1 MITTKELL
9 LEREIKGLKF
19 ISYFRLFFVF
29 ANISIT
35 MIVAKSLMEI
45 VAVGLISLISFL
57 ATFYFIYLLKQKRNL
72 SFIGIMSAILDVC
85 VLACL
90 PYIWHESVGG
100 DTVSRAYMLK
110 APTYVSMYF
119 AILIIHSFTIRPQ
132 YPLIIAC
139 GVTFFSLILF
149 FYAKQDTRT
158 IISSD
163 FVTHMLGSTVSGEFY
178 FSTLLTFVFAGLI
191 LSFFTY
197 QSRKLIYEAVNL
209 EVAKMQ
215 VSRYFSPNVFDKI
228 ATSDE
233 SLVNS
238 SGRKQD
244 VAVMFTDI
252 RDFTTLSESLKPED
266 VVELL
271 KEYHAK
277 MVNIIFENGG
287 TLDKFIGDGIMATF
301 GTPDSKPD
309 DAYRAVIAGLTMKK
323 ALVELNADRK
333 KKSLSELRIGIGI
346 HFGSVIAG
354 NIGTENRMEYTVIG
368 DTVNLASRIE
378 SKCKELK
385 TDFLIS
391 ETVNAQLNDRIPT
404 RNVGEHSV
412 KGKSQVV
419 TLYEVMSIS

>member
-9 LEREIKGLKF
+9 LVREVKGLKF

-35 MIVAKSLMEI
+35 MVVGKSLMER
-45 VAVGLISLISFL
+45 VVVGLISIISFL
-57 ATFYFIYLLKQKRNL
+57 VTFYFIYLLKQKRNL

-85 VLACL
+85 LLACL

-100 DTVSRAYMLK
+100 DSVPRTYMLK
-110 APTYVSMYF
+110 AQTYVSMYF
-119 AILIIHSFTIRPQ
+119 AILIIHSFTIRPM
-132 YPLIIAC
+132 YPLIITG
-139 GVTFFSLILF
+139 GVTSTSILLF
-149 FYAKQDTRT
+149 FYAKQDSRM

-163 FVTHMLGSTVSGEFY
+163 FVTHMLGNTVSAEFY
-178 FSTLLTFVFAGLI
+178 FSTLLTFVLSGLI
-191 LSFFTY
+191 LAFFTY
-197 QSRKLIYEAVNL
+197 QSRKLIYEAVTL
-209 EVAKMQ
+209 EKAKMQ

-228 ATSDE
+228 TTADDSML
-233 SLVNS
+233 SS
-238 SGRKQD
+238 SGRKQE

-252 RDFTTLSESLKPED
+252 RDFTTLSETIKPEE

-301 GTPDSKPD
+301 GTPDPKPD
-309 DAYRAVIAGLTMKK
+309 DAYRAVVAGTQMKK
-323 ALVELNADRK
+323 ALAELNIERK
-333 KKSLSELRIGIGI
+333 KKGLIELRQGIGI

-378 SKCKELK
+378 SKCKDLK
-385 TDFLIS
+385 SDFLIS
-391 ETVNAQLNDRIPT
+391 EAVKEKLNDRIST
-404 RNVGEHSV
+404 RNLGLHSV
-412 KGKSQVV
+412 KGKTETVA
-419 TLYEVMSIS
+419 LYEVLS

>member
-9 LEREIKGLKF
+9 LEREVKGLKF

-35 MIVAKSLMEI
+35 MIVGKSLMER
-45 VAVGLISLISFL
+45 VVVGLISLLSFL
-57 ATFYFIYLLKQKRNL
+57 TTFYFIHLLKQKRNL

-85 VLACL
+85 LLACL
-90 PYIWHESVGG
+90 PYIWYESVGG
-100 DTVSRAYMLK
+100 DSVSRVYMLK
-110 APTYVSMYF
+110 AATYVSMYF
-119 AILIIHSFTIRPQ
+119 AILIIHSFTIRPM
-132 YPLIIAC
+132 YPLIITG
-139 GVTFFSLILF
+139 GVTISSTVLF
-149 FYAKQDTRT
+149 FYASQDPRT
-158 IISSD
+158 IISND
-163 FVTHMLGSTVSGEFY
+163 FVTHMLGNTVSGEFY
-178 FSTLLTFVFAGLI
+178 FSTLLTFVFSGLI
-191 LSFFTY
+191 LAFFTY

-228 ATSDE
+228 TTSDD

-238 SGRKQD
+238 SGRKQE

-252 RDFTTLSESLKPED
+252 RDFTTLSENLRPEE

-309 DAYRAVIAGLTMKK
+309 DAYRAVVAGLAMKK
-323 ALVELNADRK
+323 ALIELNTERK
-333 KKSLSELRIGIGI
+333 KKGLIELRQGIGI
-346 HFGSVIAG
+346 HFGNVIAG

-378 SKCKELK
+378 SKCKELG

-391 ETVNAQLNDRIPT
+391 ETVHAQLKERIPT
-404 RNVGEHSV
+404 RSVGAHSV
-412 KGKSQVV
+412 KGKTEVV
-419 TLYEVMSIS
+419 TLYEVIS

>member
-9 LEREIKGLKF
+9 LEREVKGLKF
-19 ISYFRLFFVF
+19 ISYFRLFFVV

-35 MIVAKSLMEI
+35 MIVGKSLMERM
-45 VAVGLISLISFL
+45 VVGIISIISFV

-72 SFIGIMSAILDVC
+72 GLVGIISAILDVC
-85 VLACL
+85 LLACL

-100 DTVSRAYMLK
+100 DSISRVYMLK
-110 APTYVSMYF
+110 AGTYVSMYF
-119 AILIIHSFTIRPQ
+119 AILIIHSFTIRPM
-132 YPLIIAC
+132 YPLIITG
-139 GVTFFSLILF
+139 GVTATSTFLF
-149 FYAKQDTRT
+149 FYAKQDSRM

-163 FVTHMLGSTVSGEFY
+163 FVTHLLGNTVSAEFY
-178 FSTLLTFVFAGLI
+178 FSTLLTFVFSGLI
-191 LSFFTY
+191 LAFFTY

-209 EVAKMQ
+209 EVTKIQ

-228 ATSDE
+228 TTADDN
-233 SLVNS
+233 LVNS
-238 SGRKQD
+238 SGRKQE

-252 RDFTTLSESLKPED
+252 RDFTSLSETLKPEE

-277 MVNIIFENGG
+277 MVNIIFENDG

-301 GTPDSKPD
+301 GTPDPKPD
-309 DAYRAVIAGLTMKK
+309 DAYRAVVAGIQMKK
-323 ALVELNADRK
+323 ALLELNLVRSKNGLTAIRQ
-333 KKSLSELRIGIGI
+333 GIGI

-378 SKCKELK
+378 SKCKDLQ

-391 ETVNAQLNDRIPT
+391 ESVKEKLNERIPT
-404 RNVGEHSV
+404 RNLGLHSV
-412 KGKSQVV
+412 KGKTESVV
-419 TLYEVMSIS
+419 LYEVLS

>member
-1 MITTKELL
+1 M
-9 LEREIKGLKF
+9 
-19 ISYFRLFFVF
+19 
-29 ANISIT
+29 
-35 MIVAKSLMEI
+35 
-45 VAVGLISLISFL
+45 
-57 ATFYFIYLLKQKRNL
+57 
-72 SFIGIMSAILDVC
+72 
-85 VLACL
+85 
-90 PYIWHESVGG
+90 
-100 DTVSRAYMLK
+100 
-110 APTYVSMYF
+110 
-119 AILIIHSFTIRPQ
+119 
-132 YPLIIAC
+132 
-139 GVTFFSLILF
+139 
-149 FYAKQDTRT
+149 
-158 IISSD
+158 
-163 FVTHMLGSTVSGEFY
+163 
-178 FSTLLTFVFAGLI
+178 TFVFSGLI
-191 LSFFTY
+191 LAFFLY

-228 ATSDE
+228 ATVDE
-233 SLVNS
+233 KSCKFCR
-238 SGRKQD
+238 RKQE

-271 KEYHAK
+271 KEYHAR

-309 DAYRAVIAGLTMKK
+309 DAYRAVVAGLSMEEKPL
-323 ALVELNADRK
+323 AELNAERK
-333 KKSLSELRIGIGI
+333 TERSLELRMGIGI

-391 ETVNAQLNDRIPT
+391 EPVNAQL
-404 RNVGEHSV
+404 
-412 KGKSQVV
+412 KGRFHQE
-419 TLYEVMSIS
+419 T

>member
-9 LEREIKGLKF
+9 LERELRGLRF
-19 ISYFRLFFVF
+19 ISYFRIFFVL

-35 MIVAKSLMEI
+35 MIVGKSLMER
-45 VAVGLISLISFL
+45 VVVGIISLISFF
-57 ATFYFIYLLKQKRNL
+57 ATFYFTYLLKQKRKL
-72 SFIGIMSAILDVC
+72 ELVGIMSAILDVSL
-85 VLACL
+85 LACL
-90 PYIWHESVGG
+90 PYIWYESVGG
-100 DTVSRAYMLK
+100 DSIPRTYMLK
-110 APTYVSMYF
+110 AATYVSMYF
-119 AILIIHSFTIRPQ
+119 AILIIHSFTIRPA
-132 YPLIIAC
+132 YPLIITG
-139 GVTFFSLILF
+139 GVTLSSTFLF
-149 FYAKQDTRT
+149 FFAKQDSRT
-158 IISSD
+158 IISND
-163 FVTHMLGSTVSGEFY
+163 FVTHMLGNTVSAEFY
-178 FSTLLTFVFAGLI
+178 FSTLLTFVFSGLI
-191 LSFFTY
+191 LAFFTY

-209 EVAKMQ
+209 EVTKMQ

-228 ATSDE
+228 TTADD

-238 SGRKQD
+238 SGRKQK

-252 RDFTTLSESLKPED
+252 RDFTTLSETLKPEE

-301 GTPDSKPD
+301 GTPDPKPD
-309 DAYRAVIAGLTMKK
+309 DAYRAVIAGIEMKK
-323 ALVELNADRK
+323 ALSELNLVRSK
-333 KKSLSELRIGIGI
+333 KGLSAIRQGIGI

-368 DTVNLASRIE
+368 DTFNLASRIE

-391 ETVNAQLNDRIPT
+391 ESVKEKLKERIPT
-404 RNVGEHSV
+404 KSLGLHSV
-412 KGKSQVV
+412 KGKTESVA
-419 TLYEVMSIS
+419 LYEVVS